1 MYFLNKT
8 CLAFCILFSSSVF
21 LIAQDEGILHITEEY
36 SIRQLLDHRKA
47 LNFQKDRK
55 LKVWSVQLLLSR
67 DKYLATKK
75 IIEVK
80 KRTKNLTSK
89 VDWFYQSPYYRI
101 YAGAFYTKLEAVSLL
116 NHLVDAFPDAIVFKN
131 TEAKPSDM

>member
-1 MYFLNKT
+1 MKMILSLTIYICATTFL
-8 CLAFCILFSSSVF
+8 C
-21 LIAQDEGILHITEEY
+21 AQEEGILHVTEEY

-55 LKVWSVQLLLSR
+55 LKVWSVQLFLSR

-75 IIEVK
+75 VTEAK
-80 KRTKNLTSK
+80 NRTKNLTSK
-89 VDWFYQSPYYRI
+89 VDWFYEAPYYRI
-101 YAGAFYTKLEAVSLL
+101 YAGGFYTKMEAVSLL
-116 NHLVDAFPDAIVFKN
+116 NDLVDIFPEAIVFKN